1 MIALHCDGSLT
12 ADRAAYGGLIRDDTG
27 AVILAYVGKGD
38 DDSVLGME
46 LLPIL
51 RGVTLCIQ
59 NDFRRVS
66 IRFDSKLV
74 VDILNGTICC
84 PWSMQVLKGR
94 ISSLLEQLQRKE
106 IRHVWREVNQPTDF
120 IAAFD
125 AGDGESILLPLDFP
139 PELVEMIRDD
149 ADRKPYFRPPCQ

>member
-12 ADRAAYGGLIRDDTG
+12 ADRATYGGFIRDDTG
-27 AVILAYVGKGD
+27 AAILAYAGKGD
-38 DDSVLGME
+38 DDSILGME
-46 LLPIL
+46 LLAIL
-51 RGVTLCIQ
+51 RGVTLCLQ
-59 NDFRRVS
+59 HDFRRAS
-66 IRFDSKLV
+66 IRSDSKLA

-84 PWSMQVLKGR
+84 PWSMHVLKRR

-106 IRHVWREVNQPTDF
+106 IRHVWSEVNQPADF

-125 AGDGESILLPLDFP
+125 AGDGESILLPSDFP

-149 ADRKPYFRPPCQ
+149 ADRKTYFRPPCQ